1 MDAAGKE
8 EYKIAREKGDVDQD
22 GVAHIT
28 VFLDGG
34 WSKRSYGHNYN
45 AASGVA
51 VIIGKSTGKVL
62 YVGVRNKYCCCC
74 ARAENKN
81 ETVKEHTCFKNWT
94 GSSGSMEQDIIVEG
108 FNISEEMHHLRYK
121 RFIADGDATVH
132 ANIQKRVS
140 YGSEA
145 INHKFCHFKVTKI
158 ECTNHCIKNYGKN
171 LHKMKTDI
179 KGVPLSIRK
188 LLTKDVIKCLTDT
201 AQKAIYANAHGD
213 VAQLKDDL
221 RNSIFH
227 VFGNHQKCTVHMC
240 DKVGDVA
247 NDRTAVLTETGANHH
262 LYAAIHNV
270 LLKANMLIDNETNN
284 RAELFMSILARFNMG
299 KRLNLIQRDSF
310 QIRSYLTGLR
320 YNQGEEW

>member
-1 MDAAGKE
+1 
-8 EYKIAREKGDVDQD
+8 
-22 GVAHIT
+22 
-28 VFLDGG
+28 
-34 WSKRSYGHNYN
+34 
-45 AASGVA
+45 
-51 VIIGKSTGKVL
+51 
-62 YVGVRNKYCCCC
+62 
-74 ARAENKN
+74 
-81 ETVKEHTCFKNWT
+81 
-94 GSSGSMEQDIIVEG
+94 
-108 FNISEEMHHLRYK
+108 
-121 RFIADGDATVH
+121 
-132 ANIQKRVS
+132 
-140 YGSEA
+140 
-145 INHKFCHFKVTKI
+145 
-158 ECTNHCIKNYGKN
+158 
-171 LHKMKTDI
+171 MKTDI

-320 YNQGEEW
+320 YNQGEEWHLSSWKKAFKKSPGKILKHYVANKMTSKMKRKETPYRKPKFVKKLEYAKDHQQCTLAKKQQQKDYGPNISSVEMSDEALKEEVEELIKRLKVPMHENMFFRHTFKIDIFL